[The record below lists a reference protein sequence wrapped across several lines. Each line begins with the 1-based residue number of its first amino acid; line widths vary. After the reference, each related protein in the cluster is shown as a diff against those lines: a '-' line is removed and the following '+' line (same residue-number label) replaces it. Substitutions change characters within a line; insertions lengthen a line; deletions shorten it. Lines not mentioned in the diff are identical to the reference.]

1 MALNQSAINV
11 KPINGAEVVQYD
23 QALDIVST
31 VNASFLKGAATLK
44 SILSSSL
51 STIVSSYVYP
61 KELIATAVTS
71 SVNLVRSI
79 GKLIQYTLD
88 NNAEILTSQAS
99 YYLTLTYN
107 SITTSTIVKALTRTL
122 TSLSTSIAT
131 ILKDVNYTLTASVS
145 SIVSIIKSAL
155 KLVIASVTSL
165 VTLTTIKIQYVTL
178 TAISTVTASLVNSI
192 GKLLTIS
199 VNCGIILG
207 KLVNKIISLISTIIS
222 TLIVSAIS
230 FKNIAADRL
239 MYAAVRFRKIFY

>member
-11 KPINGAEVVQYD
+11 KPINGAEIVQYS
-23 QALDIVST
+23 QALNIVST
-31 VNASFLKGAATLK
+31 ATASFLKGAATLK

-51 STIVSSYVYP
+51 ATIVISRVYP
-61 KELIATAVTS
+61 KVLTATIVVS

-88 NNAEILTSQAS
+88 NNAEILIAQAS
-99 YYLTLTYN
+99 HYLTLTYN
-107 SITTSTIVKALTRTL
+107 SVTTSKIVKALTKTL
-122 TSLSTSIAT
+122 TSLSTSVAT
-131 ILKDVNYTLTASVS
+131 ILKSARHILTASVS
-145 SIVSIIKSAL
+145 STVTLIRSAL
-155 KLVIASVTSL
+155 KLVRASATSSVTL
-165 VTLTTIKIQYVTL
+165 LHIKTQYVIL
-178 TAISTVTASLVNSI
+178 TAISTVTARLVKSI

-207 KLVNKIISLISTIIS
+207 KLVNKFISLISTIIS
-222 TLIVSAIS
+222 TLVTSAIS

>member
-11 KPINGAEVVQYD
+11 KPINGAEIVQYS
-23 QALDIVST
+23 QALNIVST
-31 VNASFLKGAATLK
+31 ATASFLKGAATLK

-51 STIVSSYVYP
+51 STIVISRVFP
-61 KELIATAVTS
+61 KELIASAVTS
-71 SVNLVRSI
+71 SVSLVRSI

-99 YYLTLTYN
+99 HYLTITYN
-107 SITTSTIVKALTRTL
+107 SVTTSTIVKALTRTL

-131 ILKDVNYTLTASVS
+131 ILKSVNHILTASVTS
-145 SIVSIIKSAL
+145 TVTLIRSAL
-155 KLVIASVTSL
+155 KLVIALVTSL
-165 VTLTTIKIQYVTL
+165 VTLVTIKISYITL
-178 TAISTVTASLVNSI
+178 TAISTVTASLVKSV

-207 KLVNKIISLISTIIS
+207 KLVNKFISLISTIIS
-222 TLIVSAIS
+222 TLVASGIS